1 MIDIDIDFFY
11 TSIDV
16 IQELVRRQ
24 REIRSLRGFFLY
36 ALEILENGKDY
47 EILQTNLQP
56 FFWQKVQNIIRQNKK
71 STLLEFLFGSEKPDV
86 DIRKEF
92 KNLKEKIEGLQDQ
105 VNSLHQKITELD
117 NQSQNLKR
125 L

>member
-1 MIDIDIDFFY
+1 MRVAK
-11 TSIDV
+11 DV
-16 IQELVRRQ
+16 EVL
-24 REIRSLRGFFLY
+24 
-36 ALEILENGKDY
+36 K
-47 EILQTNLQP
+47 TNLQP
-56 FFWQKVQNIIRQNKK
+56 FFQKKLKNVIQQNKK